1 LPKPRSVTHALTS
14 VLTRDSR
21 DSPFNPTRGSIRATL
36 FETAGSILGGN
47 NDYNKAVGVFAHVK
61 SFWGQYSLATRVR
74 LGWAEAFGRSRDED
88 VPLEARYFAG
98 GSNSVRGYRENS
110 LGPRLT
116 EEEAQNVVD
125 DRFLANRPTSGGNAL
140 MELNAEFRFPL
151 PYISRWKFF
160 GAFFADGGNVWENWS
175 RVSLDRM
182 RLTSDPEGDD
192 PTTILDFRTSIG
204 FSIHYRT
211 IVGPLRLDYGL
222 PLKRVRLV
230 DPDTG
235 EVEEDPHHIWH
246 FSLGHAF

>member
-1 LPKPRSVTHALTS
+1 
-14 VLTRDSR
+14 
-21 DSPFNPTRGSIRATL
+21 
-36 FETAGSILGGN
+36 
-47 NDYNKAVGVFAHVK
+47 
-61 SFWGQYSLATRVR
+61 
-74 LGWAEAFGRSRDED
+74 

-116 EEEAQNVVD
+116 EEDAQNVVD

-140 MELNAEFRFPL
+140 MELNGEFRFPL

-160 GAFFADGGNVWENWS
+160 GAVFADGGNVWENWA

-192 PTTILDFRTSIG
+192 PTTILDFRTSVG